1 MAGSVGLQIGARS
14 SLSLVIQV
22 RVLAIPI
29 DVVDDPVR
37 ISEKGR
43 EELDFDLNQRWY

>member
-14 SLSLVIQV
+14 FLSLVIQV
-22 RVLAIPI
+22 GVLAIPI